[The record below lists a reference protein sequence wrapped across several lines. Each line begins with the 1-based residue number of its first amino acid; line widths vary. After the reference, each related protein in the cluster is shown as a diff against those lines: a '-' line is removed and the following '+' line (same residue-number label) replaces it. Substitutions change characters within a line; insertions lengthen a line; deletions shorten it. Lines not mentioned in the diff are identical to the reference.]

1 MRTRIVP
8 PGGRRFRAAPALCLA
23 LLCLFPAAPV
33 QAGAPAADYPG
44 ILGPPPAP
52 ERAEPAVAAAALAEG
67 AAAYR
72 ARAPG
77 RALAAGLAAW
87 RAGGHPDAL
96 ELAAVG
102 ALESGHIALAQWL
115 YVLLAERADAPPG
128 ARARAARQRDALA
141 RQTGSLSMP
150 DLPANAEVS
159 IDGHA
164 LGRVPPQRPLTL
176 LPGPHR
182 ILVVPTA
189 GEPRTLEVLVQ
200 AGRHV
205 ELDVVPG
212 PAPAPQPPEPPF
224 VTGPPPPP
232 RGELPPPLPRGVAAA
247 LRALVPDPAPRALV
261 RDTHYWV
268 CNEPRLELFEPHVRG
283 LGRALVGVGSDQN
296 YLLAGWARSELLVL
310 TDFDAAIVD
319 LHHVYGL
326 FFEQAATPEDFV
338 RAWSVASQ
346 PAMRALVDARAPD
359 PESAARRIF
368 ALERGGQAVRRRL
381 AWTID
386 HMRAA
391 GVPTFLTDAAQYDH
405 VRNLWLAGRVIPVRG
420 DLTLPGTLRMA
431 AAALH
436 AAELPVR
443 IFYPSNAEQYFPHE
457 RDYRLNIQA
466 LPADAESLVVRTLG
480 SRADYGRA
488 DDTYHYNVQPLLN
501 LQAWLRDGGEP
512 DVEALL
518 EHRAP
523 TPVQGFSTF
532 ARLPAP

>member
-1 MRTRIVP
+1 MRTWIVP
-8 PGGRRFRAAPALCLA
+8 PGGPRLSAGLALCLA
-23 LLCLFPAAPV
+23 LLGLPGVRPAL
-33 QAGAPAADYPG
+33 AGAPAADYPG
-44 ILGPPPAP
+44 VLGPPPAP
-52 ERAEPAVAAAALAEG
+52 EATDPTAAAAALAEG
-67 AAAYR
+67 TTAYR
-72 ARAPG
+72 ARAPR
-77 RALAAGLAAW
+77 RALEAGLAAW

-102 ALESGHIALAQWL
+102 ALESGHTALAQWL
-115 YVLLAERADAPPG
+115 YVLLAERADAAPG
-128 ARARAARQRDALA
+128 ARSRAARQRDALA
-141 RQTGSLSMP
+141 RQTGTISLP
-150 DLPANAEVS
+150 DLPANAVVF
-159 IDGHA
+159 IDDHP
-164 LGRVPPQRPLTL
+164 LGLIPPQRPLSL

-182 ILVVPTA
+182 IRVESPA
-189 GEPRTLEVLVQ
+189 GPPRTLEVVV
-200 AGRHV
+200 ATGRHI

-212 PAPAPQPPEPPF
+212 PGVTPAPASPPF
-224 VTGPPPPP
+224 VLEPPPPP
-232 RGELPPPLPRGVAAA
+232 RGIELPPLPRGVAAA

-326 FFEQAATPEDFV
+326 AFEHAATPDAFLQM
-338 RAWSVASQ
+338 WSVAAQ
-346 PAMRALVDARAPD
+346 PALRALIEARAPD
-359 PESAARRIF
+359 RETAARRIY

-391 GVPTFLTDAAQYDH
+391 DVPTFLTDEAQYDH

-443 IFYPSNAEQYFPHE
+443 VFYPSNAEQYFPHE
-457 RDYRLNIQA
+457 RDYRLNVQA
-466 LPADAESLVVRTLG
+466 LPADASSLVVRTLG

-501 LQAWLRDGGEP
+501 LQAWLLDGREP
-512 DVEALL
+512 DVAALL

-523 TPVQGFSTF
+523 TAVQGFSTF